1 VPEHPEFSAIRDE
14 HRDLL
19 SAMEDI
25 ETLANTRPTAS
36 GVKEWVTSLRQEV
49 QGLSAE
55 LEGHFRREEEG
66 FFRILDDEHPE
77 LGRELESLR
86 GQHGEILGIFK
97 TIENQARGPADEN
110 LGAEV
115 RRQLLG
121 LLDLL
126 RYHEERENELLQ
138 DASSLDLGDSD

>member
-1 VPEHPEFSAIRDE
+1 
-14 HRDLL
+14 
-19 SAMEDI
+19 MEDI
-25 ETLANTRPTAS
+25 EKLANARPAGS
-36 GVKEWVTSLRQEV
+36 AIKDWVLSLRQEV
-49 QGLSAE
+49 KGLSDE

-66 FFRILDDEHPE
+66 FFRIVDDEHPE
-77 LGRELESLR
+77 LSRELESLR

-97 TIENQARGPADEN
+97 TIDNQARGPADEN
-110 LGAEV
+110 LRAEV

-138 DASSLDLGDSD
+138 DAASLDLGDSD